1 MKKPIVIVKAAD
13 EFKVRL
19 HNCICYR
26 AITVSELS
34 KLLDSKG
41 ADIVII
47 EKLHENELDIARQFI
62 SKLVNNKS
70 CKIIFYIEDKDEQ
83 ITSGIADEFSLEI
96 LMTADSLYS
105 EIARTIGIDV
115 KNAIKT
121 DDLDSVNTYN
131 SNTYECDNNADTY
144 VDGEYTINK
153 DNCTDIN
160 EDNKGTLNE
169 YTIDDGEEKENT
181 EESVTTIDEGAESK
195 NAANNICEDNTKNVV
210 EAKADIE
217 SDIYELEE
225 LRNSYEIARKNIE
238 LYKEEIADV
247 EKERDNYR
255 DRLNTALKDKESV
268 ERQLNDKVGIVNG
281 LESERDEAIR
291 KLTSINDNIEKLENT
306 KAEFKDKI
314 SEYEETINRLR
325 SENSKLNGEIA
336 ELKNKAEEAELNIS
350 SIKSEY
356 ERIETDKKRIESK
369 LSSASESINERDSKI
384 TELNDNIESL
394 EDKISKLESENVR
407 TRQSVESEFKIKVN
421 ELESDLRVM
430 TEKYNNT
437 NDKLLN
443 SVKEHNDLLDKIGG
457 NVDVVKSLGDTND
470 ALIKSNSELKNNI
483 GALEIEKSNLKIEN
497 DRQQIEIGGLKDQ
510 LRKLEES
517 INILSNNNNSVMAEV
532 RQFEYKGRAKLIN
545 VFGHGSFGVTT
556 TAMSI
561 AYRLCRNSNVLVIDM
576 DMSNPSLD
584 AWVKESPYSK
594 DKSIASKNIYRTGIG
609 ILIKEGF
616 DQFMRYS
623 EMVKEKEIGKAANI
637 HYING
642 IYGTFDENEIA
653 ITRFDS
659 MLNHLGNEYDYIVVD
674 CGKIGESHTRDT
686 LVKSI
691 CNVAYRSIF
700 VVNGHDAIYINSAVT
715 KLNNSEIAK
724 SSIKCILNMCMTS
737 GLSEI
742 AKKKLSGIDYR
753 IMQYEEELMLS
764 SRASFLDKKLT
775 RDRFEA
781 MLSNIL
787 EGDM

>member
-1 MKKPIVIVKAAD
+1 MKKPVVIVKVAD

-62 SKLVNNKS
+62 SELINKKS
-70 CKIIFYIEDKDEQ
+70 CKIIFYIEDKNEQ

-105 EIARTIGIDV
+105 EITRATGIDV

-121 DDLDSVNTYN
+121 DNIDLEDTYN
-131 SNTYECDNNADTY
+131 RNIYDDAVNADTSVKSAY
-144 VDGEYTINK
+144 NIDVNDRIDIKDDNK
-153 DNCTDIN
+153 DTLDDYAMDN
-160 EDNKGTLNE
+160 EEIVK
-169 YTIDDGEEKENT
+169 
-181 EESVTTIDEGAESK
+181 TIDEEVEGINVAG
-195 NAANNICEDNTKNVV
+195 NNCDDYAMHTEGDKVNT
-210 EAKADIE
+210 EHDL
-217 SDIYELEE
+217 YELKE

-238 LYKEEIADV
+238 LYKDEIADV
-247 EKERDNYR
+247 EKERDGYKN
-255 DRLNTALKDKESV
+255 RLNAALMDKESV
-268 ERQLNDKVGIVNG
+268 EKKLNDKVGIVKA
-281 LESERDEAIR
+281 LENERDEALR
-291 KLTSINDNIEKLENT
+291 RLTDIEADIDKLENT
-306 KAEFKDKI
+306 RAEFNDKI
-314 SEYEETINRLR
+314 NQYEDTINKLS
-325 SENSKLNGEIA
+325 SENSKLNENVA
-336 ELKNKAEEAELNIS
+336 ELKNKVDEAELKIS
-350 SIKSEY
+350 SIRSEY
-356 ERIETDKKRIESK
+356 ECIDADKKRIGEE
-369 LSSASESINERDSKI
+369 LSSALESINERDSKI
-384 TELNDNIESL
+384 TELNENVESL
-394 EDKISKLESENVR
+394 KDKISKLESENVR
-407 TRQSVESEFKIKVN
+407 TRQNVEGEFKIKVS

-437 NDKLLN
+437 NDKLLD

-457 NVDVVKSLGDTND
+457 NVDIVKSLGDTND
-470 ALIKSNSELKNNI
+470 ALIKSNSELKDNI

-497 DRQQIEIGGLKDQ
+497 DRQQIEIGALKDQ

-517 INILSNNNNSVMAEV
+517 INIISSNNNSAIAEV
-532 RQFEYKGRAKLIN
+532 RQFEYNRRARIIN

-561 AYRLCRNSNVLVIDM
+561 AYKLCRNSNVLVIDM

-594 DKSIASKNIYRTGIG
+594 DKSIDSKNIYRTGIG

-616 DQFMRYS
+616 DKFMRYS
-623 EMVKEKEIGKAANI
+623 EMVKDKEIGKAANI

-642 IYGTFDENEIA
+642 IYGTFSENELA

-659 MLNHLGNEYDYIVVD
+659 LFNHLGNEYDYIVVD

-691 CNVAYRSIF
+691 CSIAHKSIF
-700 VVNGHDAIYINSAVT
+700 VVNGHDTVYINSAVT
-715 KLNNSEIAK
+715 KLNNSDIAK

-742 AKKKLSGIDYR
+742 AKKKLSGIDYS

-764 SRASFLDKKLT
+764 SRSSFLDKKLT

-787 EGDM
+787 EGDI